1 MHVVLEIR
9 IALPP
14 SIPPATSQSCSWGS
28 CCLSVN
34 PFHQKEEEKKRK
46 KVDEEE
52 SRREGPAGLP
62 RRNEVVCVRVARRA
76 AHPPWTTTS
85 PLQMP

>member
-34 PFHQKEEEKKRK
+34 PFPPKERRKKPEERTARGSAASEEEV
-46 KVDEEE
+46 KV
-52 SRREGPAGLP
+52 G
-62 RRNEVVCVRVARRA
+62 VRDDVWIAY
-76 AHPPWTTTS
+76 PPWTTTS